1 MRTLIRTPTP
11 CCHRNALCIRLYS
24 STRAPRLPQWPSST
38 NSFTLTTVI
47 TGTSRR
53 HFITLPKLPKLP
65 NLLNP
70 LSSSR
75 HYKDRTLL
83 KYSQQEFYDLV
94 ANVDD
99 YHKFLPWCTY
109 SKMSA
114 PLPLGSESVSGSK
127 RTGSEERKKKASD
140 ALVGLVKGGGEV
152 TVRHGELGI
161 GFNSLQERYVST
173 VTCQEPWM
181 VRAVSYDSKLFKEL
195 STTWRFTPNIPKTT
209 TLEATMD
216 QEVQEF
222 HLLTRPAAEDDHER
236 EPVITVSSTMQ
247 EKETEEVSQQPSF
260 SISTPAAAI
269 VASKVQEQ
277 PKHYFT
283 AAAVFGEAA
292 LPRPRTTQSASP
304 PLSSLPSPSLPSPFT
319 APSTNI
325 STGGHSASTIKESS
339 VTSPDPATTATLP
352 TPPSQPS
359 QPLRSSFSKQVILQR
374 TASPSNLAT
383 MRPCDYPS
391 VWIDFEIEFEFA
403 SPVHASMS
411 SLFFDQVSKEM
422 LAAFV
427 KRAEVLYGQR

>member
-1 MRTLIRTPTP
+1 MRTLIRTSTP
-11 CCHRNALCIRLYS
+11 CR
-24 STRAPRLPQWPSST
+24 
-38 NSFTLTTVI
+38 
-47 TGTSRR
+47 TSRR
-53 HFITLPKLPKLP
+53 HFITLPKLPQLP
-65 NLLNP
+65 NLLKP

-99 YHKFLPWCTY
+99 YYKFLPWCTY

-114 PLPLGSESVSGSK
+114 PLSLGSGSGSES
-127 RTGSEERKKKASD
+127 TGSEERRKKASD
-140 ALVGLVKGGGEV
+140 ALVGVVKGGSEV

-173 VTCQEPWM
+173 VTCQEPWV

-195 STTWRFTPNIPKTT
+195 STTWRFTPNVPKTS

-216 QEVQEF
+216 QEVQESQ
-222 HLLTRPAAEDDHER
+222 LLTRPAADDD
-236 EPVITVSSTMQ
+236 S
-247 EKETEEVSQQPSF
+247 EKESVAAVSAEGQETETERASQQPSPP
-260 SISTPAAAI
+260 TTTTTTTTTAPAATIATP
-269 VASKVQEQ
+269 KVQEQ
-277 PKHYFT
+277 PRHHFT

-292 LPRPRTTQSASP
+292 LPRPRTIPSTSP
-304 PLSSLPSPSLPSPFT
+304 SKLSPSPSSPSPST
-319 APSTNI
+319 VPSTSI
-325 STGGHSASTIKESS
+325 PIGAQSTSTKESS
-339 VTSPDPATTATLP
+339 ATSGQAPAH
-352 TPPSQPS
+352 TPSP
-359 QPLRSSFSKQVILQR
+359 KQVILQR

-383 MRPCDYPS
+383 MKPSDYPL
-391 VWIDFEIEFEFA
+391 VWVDFEIEFEFA

-427 KRAEVLYGQR
+427 KRAEVLYGKR

>member
-1 MRTLIRTPTP
+1 MRTFTRTSTP

-24 STRAPRLPQWPSST
+24 SARAAPPPRR
-38 NSFTLTTVI
+38 SFGTTFTSTTVNVT
-47 TGTSRR
+47 TGMSQR
-53 HFITLPKLPKLP
+53 HFITLPKLPQLP
-65 NLLNP
+65 NLLKP

-83 KYSQQEFYDLV
+83 KYSQQEFYELV

-109 SKMSA
+109 SKMST
-114 PLPLGSESVSGSK
+114 PLPLRSASERAGSEV
-127 RTGSEERKKKASD
+127 KKTKSSD
-140 ALVGLVKGGGEV
+140 VDGVVVKGGGEV

-195 STTWRFTPNIPKTT
+195 STTWRFTPNVPKTT

-216 QEVQEF
+216 QEVQESQ
-222 HLLTRPAAEDDHER
+222 LLTRPAADDADDDEK
-236 EPVITVSSTMQ
+236 PVLAVSAEAQ
-247 EKETEEVSQQPSF
+247 EKEMEVAVQQPPS
-260 SISTPAAAI
+260 SAPTLAATIATP
-269 VASKVQEQ
+269 KEQ
-277 PKHYFT
+277 QQPRHYFT

-292 LPRPRTTQSASP
+292 LPRPRTIQLASP
-304 PLSSLPSPSLPSPFT
+304 PSFSSSPPPPSPSAPTTSIPTEGQLTSTTTNESP
-319 APSTNI
+319 APS
-325 STGGHSASTIKESS
+325 SS
-339 VTSPDPATTATLP
+339 PATTTTSSPRPLQSLP
-352 TPPSQPS
+352 
-359 QPLRSSFSKQVILQR
+359 SKQVILQR
-374 TASPSNLAT
+374 TASPSNLTT
-383 MRPCDYPS
+383 MKPSDYPS
-391 VWIDFEIEFEFA
+391 CWIDFEIEFEFA

>member
-1 MRTLIRTPTP
+1 M
-11 CCHRNALCIRLYS
+11 HSA
-24 STRAPRLPQWPSST
+24 
-38 NSFTLTTVI
+38 F
-47 TGTSRR
+47 
-53 HFITLPKLPKLP
+53 LP
-65 NLLNP
+65 NLLKP

-114 PLPLGSESVSGSK
+114 PLPIGSP
-127 RTGSEERKKKASD
+127 SERAASEVKKTKSSNVD
-140 ALVGLVKGGGEV
+140 GVVVKGGGEV

-195 STTWRFTPNIPKTT
+195 STTWKFTPNVPKTT

-216 QEVQEF
+216 QEVQESQ
-222 HLLTRPAAEDDHER
+222 LLTRPAAEDAEDDEKSVLAVST
-236 EPVITVSSTMQ
+236 ETQEEETGVTV
-247 EKETEEVSQQPSF
+247 QQPSSSVPTF
-260 SISTPAAAI
+260 AAI
-269 VASKVQEQ
+269 SAAPKEPQQ

-283 AAAVFGEAA
+283 AAAVFGEGA
-292 LPRPRTTQSASP
+292 LPRPTTIQSASP
-304 PLSSLPSPSLPSPFT
+304 LSSSLSPSPPSPSAPTTSIPTEGQLTSTTAKESP
-319 APSTNI
+319 APS
-325 STGGHSASTIKESS
+325 SS
-339 VTSPDPATTATLP
+339 PATTTSSP
-352 TPPSQPS
+352 R
-359 QPLRSSFSKQVILQR
+359 PLRSSPQKQVILQR

-383 MRPCDYPS
+383 MKPSDYPS
-391 VWIDFEIEFEFA
+391 CWVDFEIEFEFA

>member
-1 MRTLIRTPTP
+1 MRTLIRTSTP

-24 STRAPRLPQWPSST
+24 SARAAAPSPQRSFGTTFNST
-38 NSFTLTTVI
+38 TTTVT
-47 TGTSRR
+47 TGTRR
-53 HFITLPKLPKLP
+53 RYFITLPKLPQLP
-65 NLLNP
+65 NLLKP

-114 PLPLGSESVSGSK
+114 PLSLGSASECA
-127 RTGSEERKKKASD
+127 GSEVEKTKFSD
-140 ALVGLVKGGGEV
+140 VDGVVVKGGGEV

-161 GFNSLQERYVST
+161 GFNSLQDRYVST

-216 QEVQEF
+216 QEVQESQ
-222 HLLTRPAAEDDHER
+222 LLTRPAADDADDE
-236 EPVITVSSTMQ
+236 EKNAIMAVSPESQDETV
-247 EKETEEVSQQPSF
+247 EVVQQPS
-260 SISTPAAAI
+260 SSVPTPAATIATP
-269 VASKVQEQ
+269 KEQQQ

-292 LPRPRTTQSASP
+292 LPRPRTAQSASP
-304 PLSSLPSPSLPSPFT
+304 PSSPSSPPSSPPASSPGTPTISIPVEGQLTSTTSTTTTTPSPP
-319 APSTNI
+319 
-325 STGGHSASTIKESS
+325 
-339 VTSPDPATTATLP
+339 
-352 TPPSQPS
+352 
-359 QPLRSSFSKQVILQR
+359 PLRSSPLKQVILQR
-374 TASPSNLAT
+374 TASPSNLTT
-383 MRPCDYPS
+383 MKPSDYPS
-391 VWIDFEIEFEFA
+391 CWIDFEIEFEFA

-411 SLFFDQVSKEM
+411 SLFFDQVSKDM

-427 KRAEVLYGQR
+427 KRAEILYGQR